1 VIDYNAQVC
10 PVCHQGL
17 IAVHQQINETGI
29 IQQNY
34 DSDDAPY
41 IALAFVPLL
50 GIVMSMMGV
59 GTIPQIV
66 MLLLLNSVLLCFDI
80 SQLKER
86 FGITDGWIYSG
97 FFIIPV
103 YMFLRASRTTKR
115 YWPAIVWCVVW
126 VVSLIPSW
134 SRL

>member
-1 VIDYNAQVC
+1 MNNNDNPIQFEYDDYDEYQEFLRFKEMKRKARATQEVQSHATKYCKYCGAVIDYNAQVC

-50 GIVMSMMGV
+50 GLVMSMMGV

-66 MLLLLNSVLLCFDI
+66 MLLLLNSVL
-80 SQLKER
+80 
-86 FGITDGWIYSG
+86 
-97 FFIIPV
+97 
-103 YMFLRASRTTKR
+103 
-115 YWPAIVWCVVW
+115 
-126 VVSLIPSW
+126 
-134 SRL
+134 